1 MTPYLSRIAMLTS
14 VMALGACAGDRSSG
28 LKSGASNDQEAVT
41 VSVGPCFGFCPVYEV
56 AIRSDGTIAFKG
68 ERHTAVLGD
77 RTRLAPRDIYQ
88 SLTADLGR
96 FRPADGETVKIACAA
111 AISDTSTYTI
121 TWSNGAGVKT
131 TAVLASRC
139 PAGPGHELD
148 AILGSLPQ
156 RLGISAWTKQTT
168 RPGASRG

>member
-1 MTPYLSRIAMLTS
+1 MTPYLSQIAILTS
-14 VMALGACAGDRSSG
+14 VIALGACAGDRSSV
-28 LKSGASNDQEAVT
+28 LKSGAPNDREAVT

-56 AIRSDGTIAFKG
+56 AIRSDGTIAFTG

-77 RTRLAPRDIYQ
+77 RTRHATREIYR
-88 SLTADLGR
+88 SLITDLGR
-96 FRPADGETVKIACAA
+96 FRPADGETARIACAA

-121 TWSNGAGVKT
+121 TWSDAAGVKT

-139 PAGPGHELD
+139 PSGPGHKLD

-156 RLGISAWTKQTT
+156 RLGIAAWTKQTT